1 MSRPKPKM
9 ATASGALALILVGL
23 VTLSACAHAHKKT
36 AVRTAADPHALE
48 HRGDSRLRSRTL
60 DISLH
65 YQEGER
71 GRPWFGIIRLTN
83 RTRSPIY
90 PQLARVTLERPGQE
104 PEVLALACERFRSRF
119 LRLAPA
125 NTLWCA
131 DIVNPTAGVDLPIEL
146 GGSFRTGAPLE
157 FDLVIPIVFDKGD
170 PVRVRF
176 GNRID
181 RGKWR
186 LTPPQNRGAAPS
198 PTPPSSSSPPEPS
211 TPPESPAPPETPATP
226 ESPTPSP
233 IPDPRLSSRPSSAE
247 FDIDPIHS
255 VNCVS

>member
-1 MSRPKPKM
+1 MGTPSR
-9 ATASGALALILVGL
+9 ALALILVGL
-23 VTLSACAHAHKKT
+23 ATPVACARAHKT
-36 AVRTAADPHALE
+36 PGVTTAADPHALE
-48 HRGDSRLRSRTL
+48 QRGGSRLRSQAL
-60 DISLH
+60 DISLP

-90 PQLARVTLERPGQE
+90 PQLARLMLERPGQE
-104 PEVLALACERFRSRF
+104 PEVLALACERFQSKF

-131 DIVNPTAGVDLPIEL
+131 DIVNPAAGVDLPIEL
-146 GGSFRTGAPLE
+146 AGSSRTGAPLE

-186 LTPPQNRGAAPS
+186 LTPPQDRGAAPS
-198 PTPPSSSSPPEPS
+198 PTPSSSP
-211 TPPESPAPPETPATP
+211 
-226 ESPTPSP
+226 
-233 IPDPRLSSRPSSAE
+233 
-247 FDIDPIHS
+247 
-255 VNCVS
+255 